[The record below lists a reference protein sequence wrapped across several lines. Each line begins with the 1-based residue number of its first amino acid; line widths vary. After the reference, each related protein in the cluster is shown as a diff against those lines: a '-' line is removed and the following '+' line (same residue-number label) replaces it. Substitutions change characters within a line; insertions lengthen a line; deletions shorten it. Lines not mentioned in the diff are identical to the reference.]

1 MVIDGP
7 FSSGFDED
15 LGTIIVQDWSHAT
28 VDSQYDLAENATVN
42 PATNN
47 TFGGPVLMDN
57 GLLNGKNIWNGAD
70 QNSTPVGER
79 LVLPA
84 FTAGKSYLLRFIN
97 IGIQSTMKIYLDG
110 HTFTVISADFVPI
123 VPYTTDILNINIG
136 QRYEVIVTADQT
148 PGNYFLRAD
157 IQTACA
163 GTIQALDVRA
173 VVNYQGFSGTPTSTA
188 YNYTTE
194 CVDEPYASLI
204 PVVPLDAGPADF
216 TEGTLDVVIA
226 GNAVNLYKWFLSGT
240 TFFSQYNDPTL
251 LDVFQNTTEP
261 TYSGDLIVDLP
272 GANEMIYVIVETP
285 IPLPHPLHLH
295 GHDFWILAQGPGSYD
310 SSVVLNLSNPPR
322 RDTALLP
329 TAGYM
334 VLAFITDNPGVWLMH
349 CHIGW
354 HTS

>member
-7 FSSGFDED
+7 SSQTADVD
-15 LGTIIVQDWSHAT
+15 LGAFIVQDWSHFT
-28 VDSQYDLAENATVN
+28 VDERYDLAENATVN
-42 PATNN
+42 PATNA

-57 GLLNGKNIWNGAD
+57 GLINGQNIWNGPN
-70 QNSTPVGER
+70 QNSTPVGSR

-84 FTAGKSYLLRFIN
+84 FEQGTSYMLRFIN
-97 IGIQSTMKIYLDG
+97 IGIQSTIKLYLDG
-110 HTFTVISADFVPI
+110 HTFTVVSNDFVPI
-123 VPYTTDILNINIG
+123 VPYETDVLNINIG
-136 QRYEVIVTADQT
+136 QRYNVIVTANQP

-173 VVNYQGFSGTPTSTA
+173 IVNYAGFSGTPTSTP

-194 CVDEPYASLI
+194 CVDEPLASLV
-204 PVVPLDAGPADF
+204 PVLALNAGTADV
-216 TEGTLDVVIA
+216 TEGTLDVVIQ
-226 GNAVNLYKWFLSGT
+226 GNANSLFKWYISGT
-240 TFFSQYNDPTL
+240 TFFSEYSDPTL
-251 LDVFQNTTEP
+251 LDVYKNTTLP
-261 TYSGDLIVDLP
+261 DYSGNLLIDLP
-272 GANEMIYVIVETP
+272 TAGQTVYVIVESP

-295 GHDFWILAQGPGSYD
+295 GHDFWILASGAGSYD
-310 SSVVLNLSNPPR
+310 SSVVLNLVNPPR

-329 TAGYM
+329 TAGYI
-334 VLAFITDNPGVWLMH
+334 VLAFVTDNPGVWLMH